1 MNFNSRT
8 HEGYDPRLHS
18 FLNIFSYFNPR
29 TREGYDYS
37 LGTFL
42 FCLYS
47 FNPRIHKGYDKA
59 HQKRKNKLSALIP
72 IPTKGTMPGSFK
84 RVFNY
89 KCFNL
94 RTREG
99 YDNIIF
105 ASSNY
110 VEHFNPRTREGYDRY
125 RLAGPPQ
132 MYSFNPHTHK
142 KYDQPISGTDRLMY
156 ALIPVPMK
164 GTIMIFL
171 QMKSYPL
178 IALIPVPAKGTI

>member
-1 MNFNSRT
+1 MNFNPRT

-72 IPTKGTMPGSFK
+72 
-84 RVFNY
+84 
-89 KCFNL
+89 
-94 RTREG
+94 
-99 YDNIIF
+99 
-105 ASSNY
+105 
-110 VEHFNPRTREGYDRY
+110 
-125 RLAGPPQ
+125 
-132 MYSFNPHTHK
+132 
-142 KYDQPISGTDRLMY
+142 
-156 ALIPVPMK
+156 VPMK

-178 IALIPVPAKGTI
+178 IALIPVPVKGTMK